1 MHCKTLKKIIL
12 FISIILLVL
21 TTFSI
26 YVRADD
32 SRSLYLD
39 KLKFDVTVN
48 EDGSMDVVETWNIDI
63 SHVNTLYKTFKMDDE
78 KFTSI
83 KNVKVKDITA
93 NREFTQIDEEMY
105 HVTEN
110 CYYGLIN
117 SKGNFE
123 IAWGVGL
130 DNRYATRTY
139 EISYTVV
146 DMLLKMQSE
155 SIMIILNFIGNL

>member
-32 SRSLYLD
+32 SSSLYLD

-48 EDGSMDVVETWNIDI
+48 EDGSMDVVETWDIDI

-78 KFTSI
+78 KIYIYQKCKS
-83 KNVKVKDITA
+83 K
-93 NREFTQIDEEMY
+93 R
-105 HVTEN
+105 
-110 CYYGLIN
+110 YY
-117 SKGNFE
+117 SK
-123 IAWGVGL
+123 
-130 DNRYATRTY
+130 
-139 EISYTVV
+139 
-146 DMLLKMQSE
+146 
-155 SIMIILNFIGNL
+155 